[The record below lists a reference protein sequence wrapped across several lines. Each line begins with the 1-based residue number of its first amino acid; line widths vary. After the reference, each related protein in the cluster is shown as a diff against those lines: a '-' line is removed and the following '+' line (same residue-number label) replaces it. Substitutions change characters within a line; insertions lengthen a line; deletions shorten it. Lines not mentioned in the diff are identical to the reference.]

1 MEIQALTSVTN
12 FGYPKRTTAGF
23 DSNRLQLLT
32 AILGKRAGLNL
43 SNQDIYINVV
53 GGLKI
58 DEPAA
63 DLAVALAIVSSMK
76 DIIISETVIIG
87 ELGLSGE
94 VRFVPNLEKRIAEA
108 EKLGFKKIIC
118 PKSKLSAKSKIEV
131 AQVKTLT
138 EAIARL

>member
-1 MEIQALTSVTN
+1 M
-12 FGYPKRTTAGF
+12 
-23 DSNRLQLLT
+23 
-32 AILGKRAGLNL
+32 

-63 DLAVALAIVSSMK
+63 DLAVALAIVSSLK
-76 DIIISETVIIG
+76 DIVVEQTVVIG

-94 VRFVPNLEKRIAEA
+94 VRFVPNLEKRIIEA

-118 PKSKLSAKSKIEV
+118 PKSKINQQCRSILRRGQYS
-131 AQVKTLT
+131 L
-138 EAIARL
+138 